1 MRDGKKRKRGRFEFI
16 KSVSDPALDNF
27 SYSAEGD
34 DEILKCQNNLF
45 VVDDFFFFLI
55 LKITPQMFL
64 PKCTFP
70 PGKSRL

>member
-1 MRDGKKRKRGRFEFI
+1 MEKKGREEGL
-16 KSVSDPALDNF
+16 SSTNQLSDPALDNF

>member
-1 MRDGKKRKRGRFEFI
+1 MEKKGREEGL
-16 KSVSDPALDNF
+16 SSTNQLSDPALDNF

-45 VVDDFFFFLI
+45 VVDYFFFFLI

>member
-45 VVDDFFFFLI
+45 VVDDFFFF
-55 LKITPQMFL
+55 
-64 PKCTFP
+64 
-70 PGKSRL
+70 